1 MTAWLDDLRTHLQL
15 ALGSA
20 TLLLVVAEHDAV
32 LDETR
37 CLLVELLRGTPL
49 AVADLGAISLDAG
62 PRRWAELTKGHAD
75 EVVVL
80 SAAPP
85 TPLSLNAMVRLYNA
99 ERELLR
105 QLAAPVVLVISS
117 ATEKAIREQAPDFF
131 TWAARTYALPSKSG
145 LTTLAKQLGVTPAT
159 VEPPVPEEEP
169 IRFLHISDI
178 HLRPQIVKRYDQDR
192 VLRGLI
198 DLLTRDRQEF
208 PLDLIFVTGD
218 LANAGRADE
227 YALVVEL
234 LKRIMEITGVPPEHV
249 FVVPGNHDV
258 DREVGR
264 WLLRTLSKDE
274 ESVAFFED
282 AKSRTFHL
290 KKLEAYAESMRALLG
305 KERPLG
311 LAVGEEAVELVE
323 VRGSRLAVASFNS
336 AWFAQGDD
344 DRGKLWLGE
353 PNVNRAGQRV
363 ADLEAPFAIALL
375 HHPLDE
381 LHESERDDVEHYFER
396 SFDVVM
402 RGHLHKD
409 KTRAIATQR
418 GGFVEVAG
426 AATYQGSQWPN
437 GCFLGELWTR
447 ARKVRLRPY
456 AYASPTDGWVLDAKV
471 FPDDEKSGY
480 CHTFVVAEKQRL
492 KSALT
497 MGIEAAVEEA
507 VRASS
512 PAEQTQIASIL
523 GVGSDTQYAL
533 SGSVLRTAK
542 AARAHATDPTIMER
556 VLPDE
561 FIGLKFGSAVAD
573 EIRKSNSEPRI
584 SLSDANFLELA
595 LMRVARAFQQM
606 SYRSILRESMRE
618 SAWVWALHAALSGVL
633 ETSVWTVQESMPDGG
648 HPDMMLRSPDNPSNY
663 IAVLETKKLRTP
675 RERHPM
681 TDGGL
686 GQLDGY
692 LHASRAIHGALILI
706 NALTATETEPQLD
719 HATTPA
725 GRDVLLLRL

>member
-20 TLLLVVAEHDAV
+20 TLLLVIAEHDAV

-37 CLLVELLRGTPL
+37 RLLVELLRGTPL

-62 PRRWAELTKGHAD
+62 PRRWAELTRGHD
-75 EVVVL
+75 DDVVVL

-131 TWAARTYALPSKSG
+131 TWAARTYALPSKSE
-145 LTTLAKQLGVTPAT
+145 LTALATQLGVTPAI
-159 VEPPVPEEEP
+159 VEPPAPAEEP

-178 HLRPQIVKRYDQDR
+178 HLRPQVVKRYDQDR
-192 VLRGLI
+192 VLRGLTA
-198 DLLTRDRQEF
+198 LLDRDRQEF

-218 LANAGRADE
+218 LANSGRADE

-264 WLLRTLSKDE
+264 WLLRTLGKDE
-274 ESVAFFED
+274 ESIAFFAE
-282 AKSRTFHL
+282 AKNRAFHL
-290 KKLEAYAESMRALLG
+290 KKLEAYAESMGALLG
-305 KERPLG
+305 KKRPLG

-353 PNVNRAGQRV
+353 PSVNRAGQRV
-363 ADLEAPFAIALL
+363 ADLEAPFAVALL

-409 KTRAIATQR
+409 RTRAIATQR

-437 GCFLGELWTR
+437 GCFLGEIWTR
-447 ARKVRLRPY
+447 AREVRLRPY
-456 AYASPTDGWVLDAKV
+456 AYASPTDGWVLDTKV
-471 FPDDEKSGY
+471 FPDDEKDGY
-480 CHTFVVAEKQRL
+480 CHTFKAAKKQRL
-492 KSALT
+492 KSA
-497 MGIEAAVEEA
+497 IVKQREQVVEEL
-507 VRASS
+507 VRAAS
-512 PAEQTQIASIL
+512 PTQQRMIAEELGITTPEGESARNLVQQTARSARTRVGAPIDLQRI
-523 GVGSDTQYAL
+523 VGSVGARELGLVLTTTMIGELREESPRVSTSDQDFLERALLIVGRAFLRMRDTLGSISIPASVAVTGIYAA
-533 SGSVLRTAK
+533 LRAIL
-542 AARAHATDPTIMER
+542 DPPTMAQAQDAIF
-556 VLPDE
+556 L
-561 FIGLKFGSAVAD
+561 GSADKSCVIHVSHTRAAGLAAID
-573 EIRKSNSEPRI
+573 QYMSTGHYIRGALV
-584 SLSDANFLELA
+584 SLEA
-595 LMRVARAFQQM
+595 
-606 SYRSILRESMRE
+606 
-618 SAWVWALHAALSGVL
+618 H
-633 ETSVWTVQESMPDGG
+633 
-648 HPDMMLRSPDNPSNY
+648 
-663 IAVLETKKLRTP
+663 
-675 RERHPM
+675 
-681 TDGGL
+681 
-686 GQLDGY
+686 
-692 LHASRAIHGALILI
+692 SRAEA
-706 NALTATETEPQLD
+706 EPLLS

>member
-20 TLLLVVAEHDAV
+20 TLLLLIAEHDAV

-37 CLLVELLRGTPL
+37 RLIVDLLRGTPL

-62 PRRWAELTKGHAD
+62 PRRWAELTKGHAED
-75 EVVVL
+75 VVVL

-105 QLAAPVVLVISS
+105 QLEAPVVLVISS
-117 ATEKAIREQAPDFF
+117 ATEKATREQAPDFF
-131 TWAARTYALPSKSG
+131 TWAARTYALPSKG
-145 LTTLAKQLGVTPAT
+145 ELTALAKQLGVAPAI
-159 VEPPVPEEEP
+159 VEPPAPEEEP

-178 HLRPQIVKRYDQDR
+178 HLRPQLVKRYDQDR
-192 VLRGLI
+192 VLRGLV
-198 DLLTRDRQEF
+198 DLLTHDRQEF

-218 LANAGRADE
+218 LANGGKADE
-227 YALVVEL
+227 YLLVVEL
-234 LKRIMEITGVPPEHV
+234 LKRLMEVTGVPPEHV

-258 DREVGR
+258 DRDVGR
-264 WLLRTLSKDE
+264 WLLRTLGKDE
-274 ESVAFFED
+274 ESIAFFED
-282 AKSRTFHL
+282 AKNRAFHL

-311 LAVGEEAVELVE
+311 LAVGEEAVEIVE

-363 ADLEAPFAIALL
+363 ADLEAPFAVALL
-375 HHPLDE
+375 HHPLDD

-418 GGFVEVAG
+418 GGYVEVAG
-426 AATYQGSQWPN
+426 AAAYQGSQWPN
-437 GCFLGELWTR
+437 GCFLGEIWTR

-456 AYASPTDGWVLDAKV
+456 AYASPTDGWVLDTKV
-471 FPDDEKSGY
+471 FPDDWRNGY
-480 CHTFVVAEKQRL
+480 RHTFKAAKKQRL
-492 KSALT
+492 KSA
-497 MGIEAAVEEA
+497 IVKQREQVVEDL
-507 VRASS
+507 VRAAS
-512 PAEQTQIASIL
+512 PTQQRMIAAELGIATQEGESARNVVQQTARSARARVGAPIDLQRI
-523 GVGSDTQYAL
+523 VGSVGPRELGLVLATTMIGELREESPRVSTSDQDFLERALLIVGRAFSRTRDTLGSISIPASVAVTGIYAAL
-533 SGSVLRTAK
+533 GAIL
-542 AARAHATDPTIMER
+542 DPPTMAQAQDAIF
-556 VLPDE
+556 L
-561 FIGLKFGSAVAD
+561 GSADKACVIHVTHTRAAGLAAID
-573 EIRKSNSEPRI
+573 QYLSTGHYIRGA
-584 SLSDANFLELA
+584 LVFLEA
-595 LMRVARAFQQM
+595 
-606 SYRSILRESMRE
+606 
-618 SAWVWALHAALSGVL
+618 H
-633 ETSVWTVQESMPDGG
+633 
-648 HPDMMLRSPDNPSNY
+648 
-663 IAVLETKKLRTP
+663 
-675 RERHPM
+675 
-681 TDGGL
+681 
-686 GQLDGY
+686 
-692 LHASRAIHGALILI
+692 SR
-706 NALTATETEPQLD
+706 TETEPLLE

-725 GRDVLLLRL
+725 GHDVLLLRL